1 MGKELID
8 KYKSARKKLKDAEK
22 RLKHSD
28 QVECQELLMQLE
40 DDVKDIELDLL
51 DWSIDLSFRMQLIIK
66 YKIFDGMTWQ
76 QVAVKLGRSATADSV
91 RKEYSRFLKEEKR
104 S

>member
-8 KYKSARKKLKDAEK
+8 KYKSARKRLKDTEK

-28 QVECQELLMQLE
+28 QEESRELLRQLE
-40 DDVKDIELDLL
+40 NDVEDIELDLL
-51 DWSIDLSFRMQLIIK
+51 DWTIDLSFRMQLIIK
-66 YKIFDGMTWQ
+66 YKILDGMTWQ

>member
-8 KYKSARKKLKDAEK
+8 KYKSARKRLKDTEK

-28 QVECQELLMQLE
+28 QEESRELLRQLE
-40 DDVKDIELDLL
+40 DDVGDIELDLL
-51 DWSIDLSFRMQLIIK
+51 DWSIGLSFRMQLIIK
-66 YKIFDGMTWQ
+66 YKILDGMTWQ
-76 QVAVKLGRSATADSV
+76 QVAAKLGRSATADSV